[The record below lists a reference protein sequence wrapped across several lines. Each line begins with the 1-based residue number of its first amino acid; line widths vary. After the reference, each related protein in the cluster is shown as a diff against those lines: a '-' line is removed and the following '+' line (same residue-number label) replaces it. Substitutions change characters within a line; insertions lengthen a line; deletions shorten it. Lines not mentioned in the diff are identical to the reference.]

1 MKLLYDKSFLK
12 DLDKLKNKQVKT
24 KIFSFIETIKKSDSL
39 SGISNIKKMM
49 GYQDFYRYKIS
60 SYRLGFQYIDKTI
73 ILIVIKH
80 RKDIYKRFP

>member
-12 DLDKLKNKQVKT
+12 DLDKLKDKQVKT
-24 KIFSFIETIKKSDSL
+24 KIFSFIETVKKTDSL
-39 SGISNIKKMM
+39 SGISNIKRMT
-49 GYQDFYRYKIS
+49 GYKDFYRYKIS
-60 SYRLGFQYIDKTI
+60 SYRLGFQYVNKTV